1 MGNKRENKQYLN
13 KDRERKNSLLKN
25 VFEKVGRKKTKITV
39 ASPNKYLKLKNWGH
53 KEREGNKCKNK

>member
-1 MGNKRENKQYLN
+1 M
-13 KDRERKNSLLKN
+13 KN

-53 KEREGNKCKNK
+53 KEREGSKCKNK